1 MSLKI
6 LLLQNIFFDF
16 LIFVFL
22 IAPDYSISH
31 YCVNSEFC
39 KRMVT
44 IERQCWINVQYSR
57 RECLEVVEIPRQ
69 VDDKEEFR
77 NKGAVNLPEDWLHF

>member
-1 MSLKI
+1 
-6 LLLQNIFFDF
+6 
-16 LIFVFL
+16 
-22 IAPDYSISH
+22 
-31 YCVNSEFC
+31 
-39 KRMVT
+39 MVT